1 MAIETL
7 IQHALMDAYE
17 RRDAIHQPG
26 CKITKGAGISLP
38 APSFALAMQLVLEKR
53 ASSRILAPI
62 AAGKIQLAYRA
73 RVAARAANMARQSE
87 AATALQTA
95 WRCRTKRFA
104 CAATAVQMAW
114 RMHAAQMSF
123 AAQRR
128 AQARIAAVQRGRLR
142 RRAYRATLLE
152 IRGPLAHIQAAARGY
167 IARRHLK
174 LARAGARLVQST
186 FRRVRAKLLRRRL
199 ARAANAL
206 RQGGKLAK
214 YRQRKGGKHE
224 RHQRFAWVSEDLQHF
239 MWAPVQDR
247 LDEDALKLRSIP
259 MASITAVTEGVKT
272 PLLKKMEK
280 RAAEPQRMLSF
291 SRAALA
297 VDTNCAFSVI
307 CRERVIDFY
316 APDQPSRDRW
326 LRDLKTALTYG
337 HTYDHNA
344 AMAAVEKLAAEA
356 TATKVSDSDSDD
368 MN

>member
-7 IQHALMDAYE
+7 IQQPALDTFE
-17 RRDAIHQPG
+17 RRDAVHQPG
-26 CKITKGAGISLP
+26 CKITKGAGMSLP
-38 APSFALAMQLVLEKR
+38 APSFALAMQLVMEKR

-62 AAGKIQLAYRA
+62 AAEKIQSAYRA
-73 RVAARAANMARQSE
+73 RATARAAAKAERATAAQKISTAWRQHVALTAA

-95 WRCRTKRFA
+95 WR
-104 CAATAVQMAW
+104 Q
-114 RMHAAQMSF
+114 HLAQQSF
-123 AAQRR
+123 AAQRL
-128 AQARIAAVQRGRLR
+128 AQARIAAVQRGRAQR
-142 RRAYRATLLE
+142 RMYRATLLE
-152 IRGPLAHIQAAARGY
+152 ISGPLARIQAAARGR

-174 LARAGARLVQST
+174 RARAGARLVQST

-214 YRQRKGGKHE
+214 YRQRVGGKHE

-239 MWAPVQDR
+239 MWSPVQDR
-247 LDEDALKLRSIP
+247 FDEEAVKLRSIP

-280 RAAEPQRMLSF
+280 RAAEPHRMLSF
-291 SRAALA
+291 SRAALK
-297 VDTNCAFSVI
+297 VDENCAFSII
-307 CRERVIDFY
+307 CRERVVDFY

-337 HTYDHNA
+337 HTYDHSA

-356 TATKVSDSDSDD
+356 TAAKASDSDSDD
-368 MN
+368 VE